1 MIYFLFFLNS
11 MIILFAIANN
21 GLRWNIERAWTI
33 FQVALVAIFHYSS
46 VSGNGGFCNIVFL
59 VYGYDIVF
67 KQLFV
72 ALHRIVKYIRSHKLG
87 VAWLIKLNWCN
98 LSYFYRTRAECI
110 SLPHSWMPREPCQC
124 KRSGLWFHYFLARRR
139 WENRLL

>member
-1 MIYFLFFLNS
+1 MIYFLFFLNF
-11 MIILFAIANN
+11 MIILLAIANN

-46 VSGNGGFCNIVFL
+46 VSGNRGFRNIVFL
-59 VYGYDIVF
+59 VYRYDIVY
-67 KQLFV
+67 KQLFI
-72 ALHRIVKYIRSHKLG
+72 ALPRI
-87 VAWLIKLNWCN
+87 IKLNWCN

-110 SLPHSWMPREPCQC
+110 SLPDSWMPREPRQC